1 MSKELIQFQNIIQLE
16 ILHRPSKKIKSPYV
30 ADAVNKNG
38 DEFLVHTP
46 GLGLADQCLP
56 GSKIFATPSKS
67 KSSKTDYIA
76 QSVSVNERNY
86 GKTLI
91 GANPHTAELIGKEI
105 LTSKNKSYYDTNIK
119 SHHHFYDEGS
129 KELTDI
135 HYSQIKLSKVPVP
148 PKGKKIKNLEV
159 VIRIQK

>member
-1 MSKELIQFQNIIQLE
+1 MD
-16 ILHRPSKKIKSPYV
+16 KKI
-30 ADAVNKNG
+30 NKKGN
-38 DEFLVHTP
+38 EKVS
-46 GLGLADQCLP
+46 LATIYNTVEAFNNAGYL
-56 GSKIFATPSKS
+56 
-67 KSSKTDYIA
+67 
-76 QSVSVNERNY
+76 
-86 GKTLI
+86 
-91 GANPHTAELIGKEI
+91 KEI

-135 HYSQIKLSKVPVP
+135 DYNQVKLSRVPIP

>member
-1 MSKELIQFQNIIQLE
+1 MIISDNLKMYAQKLRSSNLRPTKQRLKICQFLFNREKTFHFTVETLN
-16 ILHRPSKKIKSPYV
+16 KKI
-30 ADAVNKNG
+30 NKNKG
-38 DEFLVHTP
+38 MKVS
-46 GLGLADQCLP
+46 LATIYNTVEAFTSAGYL
-56 GSKIFATPSKS
+56 
-67 KSSKTDYIA
+67 
-76 QSVSVNERNY
+76 
-86 GKTLI
+86 
-91 GANPHTAELIGKEI
+91 KEI

-135 HYSQIKLSKVPVP
+135 HSNQIKLSKVPVP

>member
-1 MSKELIQFQNIIQLE
+1 MN
-16 ILHRPSKKIKSPYV
+16 KKI
-30 ADAVNKNG
+30 NKNG
-38 DEFLVHTP
+38 ATKVS
-46 GLGLADQCLP
+46 LATIYNTVEAFTNAGYL
-56 GSKIFATPSKS
+56 
-67 KSSKTDYIA
+67 
-76 QSVSVNERNY
+76 
-86 GKTLI
+86 
-91 GANPHTAELIGKEI
+91 KEI

-135 HYSQIKLSKVPVP
+135 RYSQIKLSKVPTP

>member
-1 MSKELIQFQNIIQLE
+1 MIISDNLKIYVQKLRSSNLRPTKQRLKICQFLFDREKTFHFTVETLN
-16 ILHRPSKKIKSPYV
+16 KKI
-30 ADAVNKNG
+30 NKNRATK
-38 DEFLVHTP
+38 VS
-46 GLGLADQCLP
+46 LATIYNTVEAFTSAGYL
-56 GSKIFATPSKS
+56 
-67 KSSKTDYIA
+67 
-76 QSVSVNERNY
+76 
-86 GKTLI
+86 
-91 GANPHTAELIGKEI
+91 KEI

-135 HYSQIKLSKVPVP
+135 HYSQIELSKVPIP

>member
-1 MSKELIQFQNIIQLE
+1 MIISNNLKVYVQKLRSSNLRPTKQRLKICQFLFDREKTFHFTVETLN
-16 ILHRPSKKIKSPYV
+16 KKI
-30 ADAVNKNG
+30 NKNKG
-38 DEFLVHTP
+38 MKVS
-46 GLGLADQCLP
+46 LATIYNTVEAFTSAGYL
-56 GSKIFATPSKS
+56 
-67 KSSKTDYIA
+67 
-76 QSVSVNERNY
+76 
-86 GKTLI
+86 
-91 GANPHTAELIGKEI
+91 KEI

-135 HYSQIKLSKVPVP
+135 HYSQIKLSKVPTP

>member
-1 MSKELIQFQNIIQLE
+1 MIISDNLKMYAQKLRSSNLRPTKQRLKICQFLFDREKTFHFTVETLN
-16 ILHRPSKKIKSPYV
+16 KKI
-30 ADAVNKNG
+30 NKNG
-38 DEFLVHTP
+38 TTKVS
-46 GLGLADQCLP
+46 LATIYNTIEAFTSAGYL
-56 GSKIFATPSKS
+56 
-67 KSSKTDYIA
+67 
-76 QSVSVNERNY
+76 
-86 GKTLI
+86 
-91 GANPHTAELIGKEI
+91 KEI

-135 HYSQIKLSKVPVP
+135 HYSQIKLSKVPIP

>member
-1 MSKELIQFQNIIQLE
+1 MNQKNEIVNKLRTSGLRPTKQRVLIAKSLFDSDKTFHFTVETLN
-16 ILHRPSKKIKSPYV
+16 KKI
-30 ADAVNKNG
+30 NKNG
-38 DEFLVHTP
+38 VTKVS
-46 GLGLADQCLP
+46 LATIYNTVEAFTSAGYL
-56 GSKIFATPSKS
+56 
-67 KSSKTDYIA
+67 
-76 QSVSVNERNY
+76 
-86 GKTLI
+86 
-91 GANPHTAELIGKEI
+91 KEI

-135 HYSQIKLSKVPVP
+135 RYSQIRLSKIPTP

>member
-1 MSKELIQFQNIIQLE
+1 MIISDNLKIYVQKLRSSNLRPTKQRLKICQFLFDREKTFHFTVETLN
-16 ILHRPSKKIKSPYV
+16 KKI
-30 ADAVNKNG
+30 NKNG
-38 DEFLVHTP
+38 ASKVS
-46 GLGLADQCLP
+46 LATIYNTVEAFTSAGYL
-56 GSKIFATPSKS
+56 
-67 KSSKTDYIA
+67 
-76 QSVSVNERNY
+76 
-86 GKTLI
+86 
-91 GANPHTAELIGKEI
+91 KEI

-135 HYSQIKLSKVPVP
+135 HYSQIQLSKVPIP

>member
-1 MSKELIQFQNIIQLE
+1 MIISDNLKIYVQKLRSSNLRPTKQRLKICQFLFDREKTFHFTVETLN
-16 ILHRPSKKIKSPYV
+16 KKI
-30 ADAVNKNG
+30 NKNRATK
-38 DEFLVHTP
+38 VS
-46 GLGLADQCLP
+46 LATIYNTVEAFTSAGYL
-56 GSKIFATPSKS
+56 
-67 KSSKTDYIA
+67 
-76 QSVSVNERNY
+76 
-86 GKTLI
+86 
-91 GANPHTAELIGKEI
+91 KEI

-135 HYSQIKLSKVPVP
+135 HHSQIELSKVPVP

>member
-1 MSKELIQFQNIIQLE
+1 MIINNNSKIYVQKLRSSNLRPTKQRLKICQFLFDREKTFHFTVETLN
-16 ILHRPSKKIKSPYV
+16 KKI
-30 ADAVNKNG
+30 NKNG
-38 DEFLVHTP
+38 ASKVS
-46 GLGLADQCLP
+46 LATIYNTVEAFTSAGYL
-56 GSKIFATPSKS
+56 
-67 KSSKTDYIA
+67 
-76 QSVSVNERNY
+76 
-86 GKTLI
+86 
-91 GANPHTAELIGKEI
+91 KEI

-135 HYSQIKLSKVPVP
+135 HYSQIKLSKVPIP

>member
-1 MSKELIQFQNIIQLE
+1 MIISDNLKIYVQKLRSSNLRPTKQRLKICQFLFDREKTFHFTVETLN
-16 ILHRPSKKIKSPYV
+16 KKI
-30 ADAVNKNG
+30 NKNG
-38 DEFLVHTP
+38 TMRVS
-46 GLGLADQCLP
+46 LATIYNTVEAFTSAGYL
-56 GSKIFATPSKS
+56 
-67 KSSKTDYIA
+67 
-76 QSVSVNERNY
+76 
-86 GKTLI
+86 
-91 GANPHTAELIGKEI
+91 KEI

-135 HYSQIKLSKVPVP
+135 HYSQIKLSKVPIP